1 MRCCHVEHSQR
12 RILQRLESATKVVFY
27 MVGKGVK
34 KAGLANI
41 RRFRCLHCCLG
52 LCKQEFIVAGAC
64 FIHIINLHYF
74 RMKTR

>member
-1 MRCCHVEHSQR
+1 MSSTVNVAYFNVWNRPPKQF
-12 RILQRLESATKVVFY
+12 FY

-52 LCKQEFIVAGAC
+52 LCKQEFIVGRAC